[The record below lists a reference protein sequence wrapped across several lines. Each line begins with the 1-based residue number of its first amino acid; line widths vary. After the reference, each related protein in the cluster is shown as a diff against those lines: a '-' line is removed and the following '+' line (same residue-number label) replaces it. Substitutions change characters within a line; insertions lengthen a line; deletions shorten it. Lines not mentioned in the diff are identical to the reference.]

1 MTFVMSRYGNMAVK
15 RCMYNKVKQDL
26 SLKCSAWKSLIS
38 VSISQSLGLSLSSI
52 VLSLQSIVNSQ
63 QSKVQSPRSKVQNPK
78 SMVQSP
84 YSLVLTPQSLLP
96 SPQSTVHSSQSLAP
110 SCQSL
115 VLNHQDL
122 SSQSWRSLHTKSQ
135 HFSVPGSLRKV
146 PGGVGWG
153 GVGWWW
159 GGCGGLDQFQG
170 SALVK
175 LNNCTQFLKF
185 ETFFKIPQ
193 SWLLKNVQDH

>member
-1 MTFVMSRYGNMAVK
+1 MTFVMSRYGNMGVK

-26 SLKCSAWKSLIS
+26 SLKCSAWKSFIS
-38 VSISQSLGLSLSSI
+38 ISISQSLGLSLSSI

-153 GVGWWW
+153 G
-159 GGCGGLDQFQG
+159 GGVVVVVQTSFRVQ
-170 SALVK
+170 
-175 LNNCTQFLKF
+175 
-185 ETFFKIPQ
+185 IQ
-193 SWLLKNVQDH
+193 SS

>member
-1 MTFVMSRYGNMAVK
+1 MTFVMSRYGNMGVK

-26 SLKCSAWKSLIS
+26 SLKCSAWKSFIS
-38 VSISQSLGLSLSSI
+38 ISISQSLGLSLSSI

-146 PGGVGWG
+146 PGGVV
-153 GVGWWW
+153 VGWLWW
-159 GGCGGLDQFQG
+159 FR
-170 SALVK
+170 LV
-175 LNNCTQFLKF
+175 LGFSFSQAEQLYSI
-185 ETFFKIPQ
+185 FKI
-193 SWLLKNVQDH
+193 